1 MIFDGE
7 ETFDYSVNE
16 VWAALHDT
24 DLLTRTVPGCKS
36 MTPTGTNEYKVALS
50 LGVAA
55 VKGDYEGKVR
65 VVDVKVPS
73 HYVVKGEGSGAPGF
87 VKTTVN
93 CHLQPHAAG
102 TLLKWHCEA
111 TVGGMIASIGGK
123 ALAGIAKFM
132 AKQFFT
138 AFKAEM
144 AGRSSSGERAGPN
157 SAHQTSALP
166 ATSVAA
172 AGLSWFRRFWNAI
185 WLRFSRPQS

>member
-7 ETFDYSVNE
+7 EAFACSVNE

-36 MTPTGTNEYKVALS
+36 MTLVGTNEYRVALS

-55 VKGDYEGKVR
+55 VKGDYEGKVK
-65 VVDVKVPS
+65 VIDVKVPT

-93 CHLQPHAAG
+93 CYLQPDAAG

-132 AKQFFT
+132 AQQFFT

-144 AGRSSSGERAGPN
+144 AGQAGLGDGASLDSGIRTSS
-157 SAHQTSALP
+157 P
-166 ATSVAA
+166 AATMTG
-172 AGLSWFRRFWNAI
+172 AGLSWFGRFWNSI
-185 WLRFSRPQS
+185 WLRFSRS